1 MVKRKRLSLCT
12 IKNKKKNFL
21 ICEAINPGTIFL
33 HKKLFLLGKEFKQD
47 NYSSK
52 LDVKDITDLEKINEL
67 GVNIITTQINDESS
81 FDEIYE
87 LLGDK
92 QMKIFARI
100 ETSEA
105 IFNIDSIIEKCDGI
119 IFDHGFISTKI
130 PYEDVI

>member
-1 MVKRKRLSLCT
+1 
-12 IKNKKKNFL
+12 
-21 ICEAINPGTIFL
+21 
-33 HKKLFLLGKEFKQD
+33 LLGKEFKQD